1 MRIVRRNE
9 KIENNK
15 VRKNRKLRAISDA
28 MIVVILVAIGIAV
41 AYTVKSSGT
50 QMTTESFGKA
60 QSKAGQLIDA
70 QTNN

>member
-50 QMTTESFGKA
+50 RMTTDSFSKA
-60 QSKAGQLIDA
+60 QTKAGQLIDA

>member
-28 MIVVILVAIGIAV
+28 MIVAILVAIGIVV
-41 AYTVKSSGT
+41 AYTIKSSGT
-50 QMTTESFGKA
+50 RMTADSFNKA
-60 QSKAGQLIDA
+60 QTKAGQLIDA